1 MFGTM
6 FDRRE
11 PRSAPL
17 GGVKVVPEPFETIDS
32 IARRFK
38 KAVMKSLV
46 LSDARRHEHFVSKS
60 ERRRVKSRKA
70 RRRLGV

>member
-11 PRSAPL
+11 PRSLPL
-17 GGVKVVPEPFETIDS
+17 TGVKVVPEPFEHVDQVV
-32 IARRFK
+32 RRFK

-46 LSDARRHEHFVSKS
+46 LVDARRHEHFVSKS
-60 ERRRVKSRKA
+60 ERRRIKSRKA
-70 RRRLGV
+70 RRRLSL